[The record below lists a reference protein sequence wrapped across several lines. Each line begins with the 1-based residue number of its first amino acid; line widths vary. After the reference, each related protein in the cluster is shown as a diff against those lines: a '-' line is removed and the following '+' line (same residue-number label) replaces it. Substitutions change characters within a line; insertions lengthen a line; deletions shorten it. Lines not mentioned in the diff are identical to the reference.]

1 MHYRVILPPPDRR
14 VPLPS
19 QPLAWT
25 PIAYLLWD
33 GLRPNLLTPD
43 QQQALLDWLHWG
55 GQIIVSGPNS
65 LDRAAGQF
73 PGTLLAG
80 AGCRGRP
87 IASRGLR
94 AELNQGWSLV
104 STRKKIAT
112 ALSVPPNKTLV
123 GVRLQPHPEATPMPS
138 TDDLV
143 WERRVGAGRIV
154 VTALSRCPT
163 GPC

>member
-1 MHYRVILPPPDRR
+1 MHYRVILPPADRR

-65 LDRAAGQF
+65 LDLLRGSFLEPYLPALAAE
-73 PGTLLAG
+73 AVR
-80 AGCRGRP
+80 CRPR
-87 IASRGLR
+87 SLR
-94 AELNQGWSLV
+94 N
-104 STRKKIAT
+104 
-112 ALSVPPNKTLV
+112 
-123 GVRLQPHPEATPMPS
+123 
-138 TDDLV
+138 
-143 WERRVGAGRIV
+143 
-154 VTALSRCPT
+154 
-163 GPC
+163 